1 MHIFFHLF
9 IHSSFSFSILH
20 HVFLPIRCYSFSF
33 FIHSFVFRLFI
44 RSPFILHSCL
54 IYLFSIHASVSFI
67 HPSFSPSIHLFA
79 HYSLIRSFSYIF
91 VSFSFITS
99 SSLRPSRSS
108 SSSIAS
114 LPHSF
119 FPGVF
124 ILLFFLLRL
133 SLPPRDFLKEETI
146 FLLLLFLL
154 IILAL
159 SHFQEFLLWTRETK
173 LHSP

>member
-33 FIHSFVFRLFI
+33 FIHSFALRLLI

-119 FPGVF
+119 FPVYSSFYSFSYVLVF
-124 ILLFFLLRL
+124 RPETFWKKRQFFFCCFSSSLF
-133 SLPPRDFLKEETI
+133 
-146 FLLLLFLL
+146 
-154 IILAL
+154 
-159 SHFQEFLLWTRETK
+159 
-173 LHSP
+173 